1 MTDTTAGAATA
12 EPIDPITVQVIGNAM
27 TSIAEEMGAV
37 LRRASYSTNI
47 KERCDCSTGLF
58 DAEGRLV
65 AQAENMPIHMGSMAG
80 LVRALLD
87 SPGADQL
94 RPGDVYI
101 TNDPYTAGGTHL
113 PDITAVAPVFAGEG
127 ATETLI
133 GFSANIAHHSD
144 VGGRVPGSN
153 SGDSTSLFQ
162 EGLRIP
168 VVRFARA
175 GEVNPEILAFITL
188 NSRLPQ
194 ERRGDMFAQL
204 SSVTTGARR
213 LVELH
218 ERHGTPAVA
227 SSTAQLLAYAE
238 RRLRAALRSAPDGT
252 YAFTDHMDAEPDGEG
267 GLLPPTPVTAAV
279 TIAGED
285 ISVDFQG
292 TGPQSPVGINV
303 VRSALEATVYYAVKA
318 VLDPGIPPNGGFF
331 DAVRIEAPEGSILN
345 PRHPAPVTART
356 DTCQRVA
363 DVLLGALAKAVPDRV
378 PAGCHSTIT
387 YVTFSGQCGDDYF
400 VYPEVVAGGFG
411 GRPDGEGTG
420 GLDGMDAVQVHV
432 SNSSNLPIEAL
443 ELEYP
448 LRVDQYRLIA
458 DSGGA
463 GARRGGLGV
472 RRDIHVLA
480 ESAEFSAHAD
490 RQQYAPWGLDG
501 GDDGTPGR
509 FSVLRGGEREEP
521 LAHGRVSGVRLA
533 AGDVLRVESP
543 GSGGHGHPWE
553 RDAERVREDVYEGR
567 VTGAAAEGV
576 YGVVL
581 DGDGAVD
588 RAATEAAREVLR
600 NARTGLRG
608 DR

>member
-1 MTDTTAGAATA
+1 MTPDTPATA
-12 EPIDPITVQVIGNAM
+12 DSPAVDPVTVQVIGSAM
-27 TSIAEEMGAV
+27 TSIAEEMGSV

-47 KERCDCSTGLF
+47 KERADCSTGLF
-58 DAEGRLV
+58 DARGRLV

-80 LVRALLD
+80 LVRSLLD
-87 SPGADQL
+87 DPGPGGL

-113 PDITAVAPVFAGEG
+113 PDITAVAPVFVGDE
-127 ATETLI
+127 LV

-153 SGDSTSLFQ
+153 SGDSTSIFQ

-188 NSRLPQ
+188 NSRLPE

-204 SSVTTGARR
+204 ASVTTGVSR
-213 LVELH
+213 LTELH
-218 ERHGTPAVA
+218 DRYGTPGVDSA
-227 SSTAQLLAYAE
+227 TGQLLLYAE
-238 RRLRAALRSAPDGT
+238 RRLRAALRATPDGVYT
-252 YAFTDHMDAEPDGEG
+252 FTDHMDAEEGPDGQDMA
-267 GLLPPTPVTAAV
+267 PIPITTAITIDGT
-279 TIAGED
+279 TIAVSFD
-285 ISVDFQG
+285 G

-303 VRSALEATVYYAVKA
+303 VRSALEATVYYVIKA

-331 DAVRIEAPEGSILN
+331 DAVRIDAPAGSILN
-345 PRHPAPVTART
+345 PHRTAPVTART

-363 DVLLGALAKAVPDRV
+363 DAMLGAFSQAVPHRV

-387 YVTFSGQCGDDYF
+387 YITFSGHCGDRFF

-411 GRPDGEGTG
+411 GRPDR
-420 GLDGMDAVQVHV
+420 DGMDAVQVHV

-448 LRVDQYRLIA
+448 LRVERYHLIT

-472 RRDIHVLA
+472 RRELRVLGD
-480 ESAEFSAHAD
+480 EAEFSAHAD
-490 RQQYAPWGLDG
+490 RQHFAPWGLAG
-501 GDDGTPGR
+501 GAHGTPGR
-509 FSVLRGGEREEP
+509 FMLRPGAADERR
-521 LAHGRVSGVRLA
+521 LTHGRVSGIRLVRD
-533 AGDVLRVESP
+533 DVFRVDSP
-543 GSGGHGHPWE
+543 GSGGHGSPLD
-553 RDAERVREDVYEGR
+553 RDPELVRRDVVESKIS
-567 VTGAAAEGV
+567 TAAAERV

-581 DGDGAVD
+581 TGEGRVD
-588 RAATEAAREVLR
+588 TEETLTARAALR
-600 NARTGLRG
+600 RNP
-608 DR
+608 